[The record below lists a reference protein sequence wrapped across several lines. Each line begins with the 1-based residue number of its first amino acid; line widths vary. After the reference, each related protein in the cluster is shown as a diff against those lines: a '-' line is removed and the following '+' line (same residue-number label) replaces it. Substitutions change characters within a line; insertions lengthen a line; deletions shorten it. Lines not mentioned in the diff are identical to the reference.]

1 MATWSKD
8 FLVEFIEEFR
18 GHPCIWK
25 VKSKE
30 YHNREM
36 KENAYLAL
44 TEKMKTIDPQA
55 NKETVLK
62 KINNLRSS
70 FRKERKKV
78 LMAKKSGMSSEDLYV
93 PKLWYYKYLLFLV
106 DQEEALDGF
115 SSLVSDTEDLE
126 ETEQEVTQKSAS
138 PGISA
143 HSSVSNQNAELNIS
157 TGPMSSYGCSFKRK
171 RKLPASG
178 QILVADGDRLAQVK
192 NEDRFDFF
200 AKNVAAKLRAL
211 GNNEQRIYAEKLIND
226 ALFEA
231 ELGSLS
237 RYSSINTGTGAY
249 YALGP

>member
-8 FLVEFIEEFR
+8 FLVEFIEQFR

-44 TEKMKTIDPQA
+44 TEKMKTADPQA

-93 PKLWYYKYLLFLV
+93 PKLWYDKDLLFLV

-115 SSLVSDTEDLE
+115 SSLVSDTEIAELVQQKTGARGKNAIPLECKEGTVREEATSGKPKE
-126 ETEQEVTQKSAS
+126 ETVHEETAENQGTEADETLVDPSPNSVAPLEGKQHQE
-138 PGISA
+138 IRM
-143 HSSVSNQNAELNIS
+143 S
-157 TGPMSSYGCSFKRK
+157 TRK
-171 RKLPASG
+171 RKLP
-178 QILVADGDRLAQVK
+178 
-192 NEDRFDFF
+192 
-200 AKNVAAKLRAL
+200 
-211 GNNEQRIYAEKLIND
+211 EKLSKD
-226 ALFEA
+226 FL
-231 ELGSLS
+231 
-237 RYSSINTGTGAY
+237 
-249 YALGP
+249 